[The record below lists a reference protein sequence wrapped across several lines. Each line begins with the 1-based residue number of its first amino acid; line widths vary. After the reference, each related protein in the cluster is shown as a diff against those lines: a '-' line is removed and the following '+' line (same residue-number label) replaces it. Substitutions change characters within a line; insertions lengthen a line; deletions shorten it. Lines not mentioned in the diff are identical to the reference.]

1 MNKIYRLIWDAQ
13 NNAFVAVSENTKAK
27 GKKSSKT
34 LLAMALVS
42 SLGIFVTN
50 SAMAACN
57 PLAISSFDNCES
69 ASTSA
74 STSASSALD
83 SAFYAGSASTYAGS
97 ASTSASTSARSA
109 TAASTSAST
118 SASSALESAG
128 SATAA
133 STSASTSAR
142 SATAA
147 SRSATAASRSATA
160 SANSATASANSA
172 LDSAFYAGSASTS
185 AGSAT
190 ASATASASSA
200 SSALDSATAA
210 STSASTA
217 TERVNY
223 IEHNIDAIFRD
234 SNTYADLSN
243 RIDQNSSDI
252 RSNRKLAA
260 QGIAG
265 LAAMT
270 NIPSPAIAGT
280 TSIGAG
286 VGYFDSESA
295 IAIGASHYFENNV
308 SIKGS
313 VASGFNSGKSTVVG
327 AGVSYTWK

>member
-97 ASTSASTSARSA
+97 ASTSASTSA
-109 TAASTSAST
+109 
-118 SASSALESAG
+118 SSALESAG

-133 STSASTSAR
+133 ST

-160 SANSATASANSA
+160 AST
-172 LDSAFYAGSASTS
+172 SASTS
-185 AGSAT
+185 ATAASTSAT
-190 ASATASASSA
+190 AASTSATAASTSATAASTSATAASTSATASASSA

>member
-50 SAMAACN
+50 SAMAACA
-57 PLAISSFDNCES
+57 PLEPSFDNCES
-69 ASTSA
+69 AST
-74 STSASSALD
+74 
-83 SAFYAGSASTYAGS
+83 
-97 ASTSASTSARSA
+97 
-109 TAASTSAST
+109 
-118 SASSALESAG
+118 
-128 SATAA
+128 
-133 STSASTSAR
+133 
-142 SATAA
+142 
-147 SRSATAASRSATA
+147 
-160 SANSATASANSA
+160 
-172 LDSAFYAGSASTS
+172 
-185 AGSAT
+185 
-190 ASATASASSA
+190 SATASASSA

-223 IEHNIDAIFRD
+223 IENNIDAIFRD

-327 AGVSYTWK
+327 AGVSYTWQ

>member
-50 SAMAACN
+50 SAMAACD
-57 PLAISSFDNCES
+57 PLEISSFNNCES

-97 ASTSASTSARSA
+97 
-109 TAASTSAST
+109 
-118 SASSALESAG
+118 
-128 SATAA
+128 A

>member
-74 STSASSALD
+74 STSASSAL
-83 SAFYAGSASTYAGS
+83 
-97 ASTSASTSARSA
+97 
-109 TAASTSAST
+109 
-118 SASSALESAG
+118 ESAG

-133 STSASTSAR
+133 STSA
-142 SATAA
+142 TAA
-147 SRSATAASRSATA
+147 ST
-160 SANSATASANSA
+160 
-172 LDSAFYAGSASTS
+172 
-185 AGSAT
+185 
-190 ASATASASSA
+190 SATASASSA

>member
-74 STSASSALD
+74 STSASSAL
-83 SAFYAGSASTYAGS
+83 
-97 ASTSASTSARSA
+97 
-109 TAASTSAST
+109 
-118 SASSALESAG
+118 ESAG

-133 STSASTSAR
+133 ST
-142 SATAA
+142 
-147 SRSATAASRSATA
+147 
-160 SANSATASANSA
+160 
-172 LDSAFYAGSASTS
+172 
-185 AGSAT
+185 
-190 ASATASASSA
+190 SATASASSA

>member
-97 ASTSASTSARSA
+97 ASTSASTSA
-109 TAASTSAST
+109 
-118 SASSALESAG
+118 SSALESAG

-133 STSASTSAR
+133 ST

>member
-97 ASTSASTSARSA
+97 ASTSASTSA
-109 TAASTSAST
+109 
-118 SASSALESAG
+118 SSALESAG

-133 STSASTSAR
+133 STSATASAS
-142 SATAA
+142 SATA
-147 SRSATAASRSATA
+147 
-160 SANSATASANSA
+160 
-172 LDSAFYAGSASTS
+172 SAFYAGSASTS
-185 AGSAT
+185 AGSASTSAT
-190 ASATASASSA
+190 ASASSATAASTSATAASTSATASASSA

>member
-74 STSASSALD
+74 STSASSALESAGSATAASTSATASASSATA
-83 SAFYAGSASTYAGS
+83 SAFYAGSASTSAGS
-97 ASTSASTSARSA
+97 ASTSAGSASTSATASASSATAASRSATAASRSA

-133 STSASTSAR
+133 STSA
-142 SATAA
+142 TAA
-147 SRSATAASRSATA
+147 ST
-160 SANSATASANSA
+160 
-172 LDSAFYAGSASTS
+172 
-185 AGSAT
+185 
-190 ASATASASSA
+190 SATASASSA

>member
-74 STSASSALD
+74 STSASSAL
-83 SAFYAGSASTYAGS
+83 
-97 ASTSASTSARSA
+97 
-109 TAASTSAST
+109 
-118 SASSALESAG
+118 ESAG

-133 STSASTSAR
+133 STSATASAS
-142 SATAA
+142 SATA
-147 SRSATAASRSATA
+147 
-160 SANSATASANSA
+160 
-172 LDSAFYAGSASTS
+172 SAFYAGSASTS
-185 AGSAT
+185 AGSASTSAT
-190 ASATASASSA
+190 ASASSATAASTSATAASTSATASASSA

>member
-1 MNKIYRLIWDAQ
+1 MVFRLMVPLRCINEAHSDA
-13 NNAFVAVSENTKAK
+13 
-27 GKKSSKT
+27 
-34 LLAMALVS
+34 M
-42 SLGIFVTN
+42 
-50 SAMAACN
+50 
-57 PLAISSFDNCES
+57 
-69 ASTSA
+69 
-74 STSASSALD
+74 
-83 SAFYAGSASTYAGS
+83 
-97 ASTSASTSARSA
+97 
-109 TAASTSAST
+109 
-118 SASSALESAG
+118 
-128 SATAA
+128 
-133 STSASTSAR
+133 
-142 SATAA
+142 
-147 SRSATAASRSATA
+147 
-160 SANSATASANSA
+160 
-172 LDSAFYAGSASTS
+172 
-185 AGSAT
+185 
-190 ASATASASSA
+190 
-200 SSALDSATAA
+200 
-210 STSASTA
+210 
-217 TERVNY
+217 
-223 IEHNIDAIFRD
+223 IFRD

>member
-83 SAFYAGSASTYAGS
+83 SAFYAGSAST
-97 ASTSASTSARSA
+97 
-109 TAASTSAST
+109 SAST

-133 STSASTSAR
+133 STSA
-142 SATAA
+142 TAA
-147 SRSATAASRSATA
+147 ST
-160 SANSATASANSA
+160 
-172 LDSAFYAGSASTS
+172 
-185 AGSAT
+185 
-190 ASATASASSA
+190 SATASASSA

>member
-74 STSASSALD
+74 STSASSAL
-83 SAFYAGSASTYAGS
+83 
-97 ASTSASTSARSA
+97 
-109 TAASTSAST
+109 
-118 SASSALESAG
+118 ESAG

-133 STSASTSAR
+133 STSATASAS
-142 SATAA
+142 SATA
-147 SRSATAASRSATA
+147 
-160 SANSATASANSA
+160 
-172 LDSAFYAGSASTS
+172 SAFYAGSASTS
-185 AGSAT
+185 AGSASTSAT
-190 ASATASASSA
+190 ASASSATAASTSATAASTSATAASTSATAASTSATASASSA